1 MTGWRKVCD
10 VEQGGGPFRP
20 GKFKGRSGVG
30 VVISS
35 QQGFLVEERKN
46 SPPTP
51 DFHTRQNNVLCKQ
64 ASSLRLFP
72 VEYHPAFSAAGS
84 SATHGDIDPFCIS
97 NMM

>member
-20 GKFKGRSGVG
+20 GKLKGRSGVG

-46 SPPTP
+46 PPPTP
-51 DFHTRQNNVLCKQ
+51 DFHTRQNNDLYTQ
-64 ASSLRLFP
+64 ASSLCLSLLD
-72 VEYHPAFSAAGS
+72 YHPAFFVAGWYS
-84 SATHGDIDPFCIS
+84 HT
-97 NMM
+97 

>member
-20 GKFKGRSGVG
+20 GKFEGRSGVG

-35 QQGFLVEERKN
+35 QQGFVGEERKN

-51 DFHTRQNNVLCKQ
+51 DFHIR
-64 ASSLRLFP
+64 
-72 VEYHPAFSAAGS
+72 
-84 SATHGDIDPFCIS
+84 
-97 NMM
+97 